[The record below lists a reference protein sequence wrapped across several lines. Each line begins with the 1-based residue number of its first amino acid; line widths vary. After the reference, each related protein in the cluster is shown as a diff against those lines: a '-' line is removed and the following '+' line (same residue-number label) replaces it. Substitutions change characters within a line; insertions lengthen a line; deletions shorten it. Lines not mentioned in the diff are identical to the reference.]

1 MPLWDEPRILPA
13 VVSTTPLLEA
23 AMTRLTGD
31 TFAPAVEVAGNLDCA
46 WDTPVVTVGAAAAVT
61 TAVTVRSR
69 SRRSTDASGSRSIWT
84 SFLHLAGLRPGAS
97 ISPRKDQEG
106 DSGRKG
112 RQSGHDPAAAFC
124 PG

>member
-31 TFAPAVEVAGNLDCA
+31 AFAPTVEVAGNLDCA
-46 WDTPVVTVGAAAAVT
+46 WASPAVTVGAAAAVT

-69 SRRSTDASGSRSIWT
+69 SRRSSDANGSCCIELRFSTWRDSVSG
-84 SFLHLAGLRPGAS
+84 S
-97 ISPRKDQEG
+97 ISPRKEQDEPHLYYEPG
-106 DSGRKG
+106 AWAG
-112 RQSGHDPAAAFC
+112 AA
-124 PG
+124 

>member
-1 MPLWDEPRILPA
+1 MSLWDEPRILPA

-61 TAVTVRSR
+61 AAATVRSR
-69 SRRSTDASGSRSIWT
+69 SRLSTDASGSLSSWT
-84 SFLHLAGLRPGAS
+84 SVLHWAGLRPGAS
-97 ISPRKDQEG
+97 ISPRVGNLDTIRRPHSVQVARG
-106 DSGRKG
+106 PLGS
-112 RQSGHDPAAAFC
+112 A
-124 PG
+124 